1 MSNNTLQL
9 KKLTLEYQ
17 WLQVEKEE
25 VEITTQESEIE
36 LRSLEWYKNIL
47 KKIYNI
53 QTVEEYKKRVIERSD
68 PPEPNFDAGLPYKE
82 DAPQWLKSRWA
93 KRGFTEEWVSE
104 TRNERKR
111 KHRESL
117 KNLKEET
124 EKYLNTL
131 PQGMREIFEKIFNQ
145 EEPKETAKDRI
156 KDPRIRK
163 VYYKIV
169 EKAHPDKAGDEFLKQ
184 FLKASKA
191 YQEKDTNALLDTAAE
206 LNIEIPESL
215 VETRIEALNSDI
227 ESLKAFI
234 TENKGSLG
242 WTWAQAKTEEEKEE
256 IAKRICRRYEVEY
269 T

>member
-1 MSNNTLQL
+1 MSSNTLQL

-17 WLQVEKEE
+17 WLQIEKEE
-25 VEITTQESEIE
+25 VEIATQESEIE

-47 KKIYNI
+47 KKIYNTDTI
-53 QTVEEYKKRVIERSD
+53 AEYKERVIQRSD
-68 PPEPNFDAGLPYKE
+68 PPTPNFSEGLPYGE
-82 DAPQWLKSRWA
+82 DAPQWQKDRWA
-93 KRGFTEEWVSE
+93 RKGVSEEWINE
-104 TRNERKR
+104 QIGERKR
-111 KHRESL
+111 KYLEAQESV
-117 KNLKEET
+117 KKET

-184 FLKASKA
+184 FLRASKA
-191 YQEKDTNALLDTAAE
+191 YQEKDTSTLLDTAAE

-215 VETRIEALNSDI
+215 VETRIEALNGDI

-234 TENKGSLG
+234 AESKGSLG
-242 WTWAQAKTEEEKEE
+242 WVWFQAKTKEEKEE
-256 IAKRICRRYEVEY
+256 IAKRTCQRYEVEY

>member
-17 WLQVEKEE
+17 WLQIEKEE
-25 VEITTQESEIE
+25 VEIATQESEIE

-47 KKIYNI
+47 KKIYDV
-53 QTVEEYKKRVIERSD
+53 QTVEEYKKRVIEKSD

-82 DAPQWLKSRWA
+82 DAPQWLKDRWA
-93 KRGFTEEWVSE
+93 KKGFTEEWVSGK
-104 TRNERKR
+104 RDERKR
-111 KHRESL
+111 EYRESL

-131 PQGMREIFEKIFNQ
+131 PQGMREIFEKIFKQ

-184 FLKASKA
+184 FLRASRA
-191 YQEKDTNALLDTAAE
+191 YQEKDTSTLLDVAAE
-206 LNIEIPESL
+206 LNIEIPENL
-215 VETRIEALNSDI
+215 AETRIEALNGDI
-227 ESLKAFI
+227 ESLKVFI
-234 TENKGSLG
+234 TESKDSLG
-242 WTWAQAKTEEEKEE
+242 WLWAQAKTKEEKEV